1 MPRALRTIDL
11 TVNEAADKTTRET
24 DDALWSTTGDV
35 APVRFEAAV
44 R

>member
-1 MPRALRTIDL
+1 MPRAFRTIDL

-24 DDALWSTTGDV
+24 DEALWSTTG
-35 APVRFEAAV
+35 ATSPVWFEAAI